1 MQQVKSYLHINLIIF
16 FTIIKDL
23 FNHLENIFINFYQKN
38 YTIKNFQEL
47 KIGTNLFNNLFFQF
61 IQLASNLKYTSKILI
76 WEFKYKLI
84 LRWKD

>member
-23 FNHLENIFINFYQKN
+23 FNYLENIFINFYQKN
-38 YTIKNFQEL
+38 YTIKNFQKL

-76 WEFKYKLI
+76 
-84 LRWKD
+84 